1 MDVVINTAV
10 RLLLVLWIL
19 GYVAVACAPMVTGDI
34 GSGVAGLL
42 LGGVLFIPWLLV
54 TIVLLAV
61 VWLTSPA
68 GRWR

>member
-1 MDVVINTAV
+1 MINTAV

-19 GYVAVACAPMVTGDI
+19 GYVAVACAPMVTGDV

>member
-1 MDVVINTAV
+1 MGLVLHTAV

-19 GYVAVACAPMVTGDI
+19 GYVAVACAPMVTGDV

-54 TIVLLAV
+54 LIVLIALA
-61 VWLTSPA
+61 WLTSPA
-68 GRWR
+68 GRRP